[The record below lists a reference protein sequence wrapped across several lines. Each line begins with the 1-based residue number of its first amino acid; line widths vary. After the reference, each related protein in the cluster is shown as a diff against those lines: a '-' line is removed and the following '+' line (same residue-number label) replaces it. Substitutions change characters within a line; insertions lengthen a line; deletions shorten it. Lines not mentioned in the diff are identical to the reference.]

1 MSHIHR
7 IQWFDQQIRA
17 GSYPNSNHLAGNF
30 EISKRQ
36 AQRDIEYLASSLR
49 APLQYIA
56 KQRGYCYEDDSFIL
70 PHLYITEE
78 ENRVLKYL
86 AYRYSHYNYENGD
99 TIRRIGS
106 LLDRF
111 TDNQELKFE
120 GYLPVFEVDTRRIQN
135 IELLEHAI
143 RTHLI
148 VSIIYQ
154 EQAGVQQEIHICPA
168 KLTRHYDDDHV
179 IAQIEGQGRLQ
190 AFRLSDILRLNLT
203 ERHFD
208 EENEDELRQQERT
221 QQLKPFKAQIRL
233 DIPPQGSTWFGFK
246 VCAST
251 EDIYEIEFF
260 DSDGFLGH
268 LLTSEWRQI
277 IAPKWLREKIRS
289 RCKGMLNLLDEQ
301 GDSNDT

>member
-1 MSHIHR
+1 MHR

-17 GSYPNSNHLAGNF
+17 GSYPNSNHLAEHF

-36 AQRDIEYLASSLR
+36 AQRDIEYLAASLR
-49 APLQYIA
+49 APVQYIA

-70 PHLYITEE
+70 PLLYITEE

-86 AYRYSHYNYENGD
+86 AYRYSHYNYENAD

-111 TDNQELKFE
+111 TDNQELNIE
-120 GYLPVFEVDTRRIQN
+120 AYLPVFEVDTRRIQY
-135 IELLEHAI
+135 IELLDHAI
-143 RTHLI
+143 RAHLI
-148 VSIIYQ
+148 VRIIYQ
-154 EQAGVQQEIHICPA
+154 EQAGVQQEMHICPA

-179 IAQIEGQGRLQ
+179 IAHIEGQGRLQ
-190 AFRLSDILRLNLT
+190 TFRLSDILRLNLT
-203 ERHFD
+203 ERQFEAD
-208 EENEDELRQQERT
+208 IEDERRQQGRT
-221 QQLKPFKAQIRL
+221 QQIKPFKAQIRL
-233 DIPPQGSTWFGFK
+233 AVPPQDSIWYGYK
-246 VCAST
+246 VCSST
-251 EDIYEIEFF
+251 EDIYEVEFY

-289 RCKGMLNLLDEQ
+289 RCRGMLELLNEQ

>member
-1 MSHIHR
+1 LSHIHR

-70 PHLYITEE
+70 PHFYITEE

-86 AYRYSHYNYENGD
+86 AYRYRHYNYENGD

-111 TDNQELKFE
+111 TDNQELEFE

-143 RTHLI
+143 RNHLI

-154 EQAGVQQEIHICPA
+154 EQAGVQQEIHICPS

-179 IAQIEGQGRLQ
+179 IAQIEGQGRFQ
-190 AFRLSDILRLNLT
+190 TFRLSDILRLNLT
-203 ERHFD
+203 ERHF
-208 EENEDELRQQERT
+208 EGENEDKLRQQERT
-221 QQLKPFKAQIRL
+221 LQFKPFKAQIRL
-233 DIPPQGSTWFGFK
+233 AIPPQGSTWFGFK